1 MTGKLLDKINPYWR
15 QTMGKFR
22 KRVLGIAAAAL
33 LFSSVGAAQ
42 AKEITVGYVAVGLQ
56 YPFNVAVAKGFEDA
70 AKAAGV
76 KAIVLDPKTSVERQ
90 ANAIDDLVSQKVDGI
105 AFLPLDGVVAQGWAD
120 RVSAHGI
127 PLVSVAT
134 ELGDPQKRPIKE
146 VYPKLAALVASDEIH
161 TGFNAGEIAAELL
174 PKGRVANIA
183 IVEGAP
189 GYPQVWQRTKGFKDG
204 LDKAGVKYR
213 IVASQ
218 PTDWTAEKGEAVCQ
232 NILTA
237 HPDVDLFYSQADD
250 MVIGCARAVHAAGS
264 KAKLVGWG
272 GSRLGIAAIKAG
284 EVDGTVCVAPEEMG
298 QQAFKAL
305 YAVVKNPDIQKAKFI
320 EIPTPGVTKENISSC
335 IPQW

>member
-1 MTGKLLDKINPYWR
+1 MAESR
-15 QTMGKFR
+15 Q
-22 KRVLGIAAAAL
+22 
-33 LFSSVGAAQ
+33 
-42 AKEITVGYVAVGLQ
+42 ITVGYVAAGLQ
-56 YPFNVAVAKGFEDA
+56 YPFNVAVAKGFGDA

-76 KAIVLDPKTSVERQ
+76 KAIILDPKTSVERQ

-120 RVSAHGI
+120 RVAAHGI
-127 PLVSVAT
+127 PLVAVAT
-134 ELGDPQKRPIKE
+134 ELGDPQKRPIKD

-161 TGFNAGEIAAELL
+161 TGFNAGEIAAKLL
-174 PKGRVANIA
+174 SKDRVANIA

-189 GYPQVWQRTKGFKDG
+189 GYPQVWQRTKGFREG

-218 PTDWTAEKGEAVCQ
+218 PTDWTAEKGESVCQ

-237 HPDVDLFYSQADD
+237 HPDVDLFYNQADD

-272 GSRLGIAAIKAG
+272 GSRLGIDAIKAG
-284 EVDGTVCVAPEEMG
+284 EVDGTVCVSPEEMG

-305 YAVVKNPDIQKAKFI
+305 YAAVTKPDTPKAKFI
-320 EIPTPGVTKENISSC
+320 EIPTPGVTKENVSSC

>member
-1 MTGKLLDKINPYWR
+1 MRKFGKCVF
-15 QTMGKFR
+15 G
-22 KRVLGIAAAAL
+22 VAAAAL
-33 LFSSVGAAQ
+33 LCSLADTAS
-42 AKEITVGYVAVGLQ
+42 AKQITVGYVAAGLQ

-105 AFLPLDGVVAQGWAD
+105 AFLPLDGVVAEGWAD
-120 RVSAHGI
+120 RVAAHGI

-134 ELGDPQKRPIKE
+134 ELGDPQKRSIKD
-146 VYPKLAALVASDEIH
+146 VYPKLTALVASDEVH
-161 TGFNAGEIAAELL
+161 TGFNAGEIAAKLL
-174 PKGRVANIA
+174 PRDRVANIA

-189 GYPQVWQRTKGFKDG
+189 GYPQVWQRTKGFKEG

-272 GSRLGIAAIKAG
+272 GSRLGISAIKNG

-305 YAVVKNPDIQKAKFI
+305 YAAVTNPDTPKAKFI
-320 EIPTPGVTKENISSC
+320 EIATPGVTKENVSSC
-335 IPQW
+335 VPQW